1 MTKYSGGCACGAV
14 RYETDADPIMAG
26 HCQCRK
32 CQTLS
37 GAGHMT
43 FAAFPA
49 AAVKVTG
56 QLVPW
61 SYTADSGNTATR
73 NRCAVCGTQVTGGN
87 SGMKEL
93 MGLNLTTMDDASAI
107 TPGMVFF
114 HANARP
120 WDLLDPAL
128 PTFPGMP
135 PM

>member
-1 MTKYSGGCACGAV
+1 MAKYTGGCACGAV
-14 RYETDADPIMAG
+14 RFETDADPIMAG
-26 HCQCRK
+26 HCQCSK

-37 GAGHMT
+37 AAGHST

-56 QLVPW
+56 TLVAW

-73 NRCAVCGTQVTGGN
+73 NHCPVCGTQVTGGT
-87 SGMKEL
+87 SGMKDIVA
-93 MGLNLTTMDDASAI
+93 LNLTTMDDPSGI
-107 TPGMVFF
+107 MPGMVFF
-114 HANARP
+114 HAKAQP
-120 WDLLDPAL
+120 WDVLDATL

>member
-61 SYTADSGNTATR
+61 SYTADSGNTATVR
-73 NRCAVCGTQVTGGN
+73 GTPARPAPPVQPPSGVRLSSHNT
-87 SGMKEL
+87 SGMAA
-93 MGLNLTTMDDASAI
+93 MM
-107 TPGMVFF
+107 
-114 HANARP
+114 ARNHNK
-120 WDLLDPAL
+120 DV
-128 PTFPGMP
+128 
-135 PM
+135 

>member
-26 HCQCRK
+26 HCQCTK

-37 GAGHMT
+37 GAGHVT

-61 SYTADSGNTATR
+61 NYTADSGNTATR
-73 NRCAVCGTQVTGGN
+73 NRCAVCGTQVTGGT
-87 SGMKEL
+87 SGMPDL
-93 MGLNLTTMDDASAI
+93 MGLNLTTMDDASGI

-114 HANARP
+114 HSKAQP
-120 WDLLDPAL
+120 WDSVDPKL

>member
-61 SYTADSGNTATR
+61 SYTADSGNTSTR

-128 PTFPGMP
+128 PAFPGMP